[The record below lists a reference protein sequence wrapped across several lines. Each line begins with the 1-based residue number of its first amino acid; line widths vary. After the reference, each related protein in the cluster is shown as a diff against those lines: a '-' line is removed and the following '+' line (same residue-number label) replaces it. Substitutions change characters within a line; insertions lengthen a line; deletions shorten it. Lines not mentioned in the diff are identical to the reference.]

1 MKKMNFKKTSMTLAA
16 CAAFAFLAASCAN
29 ETEKKI
35 VGDWQ
40 AQESDTMDLDE
51 YTTADFTITM
61 NTTFKDDKT
70 YTYEGEITLDMPLD
84 GILEEEV
91 EEGIS
96 LADFYDELGITFPT
110 SIQFVYEF
118 KGDGKWSVTKDDE
131 LKIEGGKFETEANWD
146 SDGNYEI
153 VQTFIDESG
162 IFQSDDFEE
171 FEEIVKDDFPFVNN
185 GTIKIKKLTDNTLT
199 IEDKDETEIEFSK
212 K

>member
-1 MKKMNFKKTSMTLAA
+1 MTLAA

-91 EEGIS
+91 EDGIS

-146 SDGNYEI
+146 SDGDEEFI
-153 VQTFIDESG
+153 QTIIDESG
-162 IFQSDDFEE
+162 ISQSD
-171 FEEIVKDDFPFVNN
+171 FEEIVKDFPLNDN
-185 GTIKIKKLTDNTLT
+185 GTIKIKKLTDKTLT
-199 IEDKDETEIEFSK
+199 IADEDDSEIEFSK

>member
-1 MKKMNFKKTSMTLAA
+1 MKKLNFKKASMMLAA

-70 YTYEGEITLDMPLD
+70 YTYEGEITLDIPLD
-84 GILEEEV
+84 GYLEENEY
-91 EEGIS
+91 IS
-96 LADFYDELGITFPT
+96 PADFYDLGIEFPT
-110 SIQFVYEF
+110 SIQFVCEF
-118 KGDGKWSVTKDDE
+118 KGDGKWSATKDE
-131 LKIEGGKFETEANWD
+131 LKIESGKFETEANWN
-146 SDGNYEI
+146 SDGDDEI
-153 VQTFIDESG
+153 AQTIIDESG
-162 IFQSDDFEE
+162 LSQSD
-171 FEEIVKDDFPFVNN
+171 FEEIVKALPLTDN
-185 GTIKIKKLTDNTLT
+185 GTIKIKKLTDSILT
-199 IEDKDETEIEFSK
+199 FEGEDGTEMEFSK